1 MTNFSDIK
9 DKVYDLPFINK
20 KAIGSISGIVGAG
33 GNVGA
38 FLAAILLKSK
48 SAIAEKIAIE
58 DHQGMG
64 EAVIKAA
71 QSEAAASAVSSGY
84 LMIGML
90 VVATGICALA
100 IRFSAQDEKI
110 AQKELHQTSREFAT
124 VN

>member
-1 MTNFSDIK
+1 
-9 DKVYDLPFINK
+9 
-20 KAIGSISGIVGAG
+20 
-33 GNVGA
+33 
-38 FLAAILLKSK
+38 
-48 SAIAEKIAIE
+48 
-58 DHQGMG
+58 MG